1 MAAILHSVQ
10 SGAHLNA
17 VVNVAD
23 PSILLSARNH
33 MTTSRQLL
41 LRVESNGKILL
52 MKYTQKD
59 ANYCKNLY
67 SFKRDIQGN

>member
-1 MAAILHSVQ
+1 MQCVQ
-10 SGAHLNA
+10 SGAQLNA

-23 PSILLSARNH
+23 PSILSLARNH

-41 LRVESNGKILL
+41 LRFESNGNILL
-52 MKYTQKD
+52 MKYTQKY

>member
-1 MAAILHSVQ
+1 MQCVQ
-10 SGAHLNA
+10 SGAQLNA

-23 PSILLSARNH
+23 PSILSLARNH

-41 LRVESNGKILL
+41 LRFESNGNILL